1 MEGKTNSVAIH
12 TTYEK
17 HSSHMYKHTYT
28 HAFTHIHIHPHIYI
42 YVCTHAYSYIHMH
55 TDIHTH
61 KPTWKQY
68 TYTCGGVYTYTY
80 THIGCFLC
88 FTTLHSRFL
97 KKKSRPGSHNNGN
110 TTPTFLNYI
119 NWLKGVGIWPI
130 LNDPVQVLYLRQGQ
144 KGSRAAEKFQI
155 LDKQPLPKGQEEDI

>member
-1 MEGKTNSVAIH
+1 MRNIVHTCTNTPTHMHSHIY
-12 TTYEK
+12 TYT
-17 HSSHMYKHTYT
+17 HTYT
-28 HAFTHIHIHPHIYI
+28 YMYVHMHIHTYTCIQIYI
-42 YVCTHAYSYIHMH
+42 HISPHESTIH
-55 TDIHTH
+55 
-61 KPTWKQY
+61 
-68 TYTCGGVYTYTY
+68 TCGGVYTYTY